1 MVASYNVGAVRF
13 RLDISYDGTH
23 FSGWGVQPGLRT
35 VQGEIENA
43 LCTILRLKEPS
54 RLIVA
59 GRTDTGVHARG
70 QVAHVDLA
78 DDINAGNLCR
88 RLRNLLSKDIQI
100 RDVQPA
106 SEGFDARYSAL
117 ERHYVYRICDE
128 PVGPDP
134 LSRGFVLHHFRNLDV
149 TAMNYASQH
158 LLGQHNFAA
167 FCRPRVG
174 ATTIRTL
181 LDLSSIRR
189 DDGIIETTV
198 VADAFCHTMV
208 RSLMGVIMVIGA
220 AKYEP
225 RWAASVLAA
234 QVRRPDL
241 EVMPAHGLT
250 LESVLYPAD
259 SELAARAQ
267 VSRTVRTL

>member
-1 MVASYNVGAVRF
+1 MRF
-13 RLDISYDGTH
+13 RLDLSYDGTD
-23 FSGWGVQPGLRT
+23 FRGWGVQPRMRT
-35 VQGEIENA
+35 VQGEIETA

-78 DDINAGNLCR
+78 ADIEPTYLRR
-88 RLRNLLSKDIQI
+88 RLRNLLAKDIQI
-100 RDVQPA
+100 RDVRHAPF
-106 SEGFDARYSAL
+106 GFDARFSAL

-134 LSRGFVLHHFRNLDV
+134 LARRMVMHHFRRLDV

-158 LLGQHNFAA
+158 LLGEHNFAA
-167 FCRPRVG
+167 FCRPREG

-181 LDLSSIRR
+181 LGLSSARR

-198 VADAFCHTMV
+198 VADAFCHSMV
-208 RSLMGVIMVIGA
+208 RSVMGAIMVVGA
-220 AKYEP
+220 TTYEP
-225 RWAASVLAA
+225 RWAESLLAA
-234 QVRRPDL
+234 PIRQSHI
-241 EVMPAHGLT
+241 EAMPAHGLT
-250 LESVLYPAD
+250 LERVVYPPD
-259 SELAARAQ
+259 DEVAARAK
-267 VSRTVRTL
+267 VSRTVRTH